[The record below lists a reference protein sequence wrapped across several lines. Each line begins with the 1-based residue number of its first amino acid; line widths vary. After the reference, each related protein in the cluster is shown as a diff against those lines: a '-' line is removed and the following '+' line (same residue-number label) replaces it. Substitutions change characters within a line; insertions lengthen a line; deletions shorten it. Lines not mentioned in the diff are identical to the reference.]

1 MHPHTT
7 TLLSPFS
14 AHRCIGDK
22 IAPIFYN
29 TMEDSGA
36 LPLEMPV
43 TELNMGDMIDVFP
56 YEGVTK
62 RHGTDEVRLSLS
74 LSLSLY
80 IYIYIYICSLVLPFT
95 RSCVCVSAAVCVSYL
110 CLYLL
115 VCCLCARPSVCSCVC
130 PCNVVAAMTQ
140 SYPSLRNSFRLIP
153 GDIITTHSPSL

>member
-1 MHPHTT
+1 MMHPHTT

-80 IYIYIYICSLVLPFT
+80 IYIYIYLFSCSPIHPFV
-95 RSCVCVSAAVCVSYL
+95 CVCVRRCVCFLPVS
-110 CLYLL
+110 LL
-115 VCCLCARPSVCSCVC
+115 ACVLFVCPSVRVFVC
-130 PCNVVAAMTQ
+130 L
-140 SYPSLRNSFRLIP
+140 SL
-153 GDIITTHSPSL
+153 